1 MSNLEEIQR
10 INQTGTPGE
19 GGAQILIQ
27 LFNSCG
33 EMSNTGKLSLF
44 YGTPSVSAYL
54 FLASGN
60 SVSKYLSID
69 LIKRV
74 IICNFHIVHVFKCLW
89 NC

>member
-54 FLASGN
+54 FLA
-60 SVSKYLSID
+60 
-69 LIKRV
+69 
-74 IICNFHIVHVFKCLW
+74 
-89 NC
+89 